1 MNQTDDQRQVAHLV
15 SSGGA
20 RTLDNDGQNVTDL
33 FDLSNNINYLFS
45 EGSGQNYS
53 TMVPGSGMQ
62 SYTYGTSGSTNNT
75 HQQANMSA
83 AMESFSARAQLED
96 MHKVP
101 STSTARDLYTNKED
115 ILTPLMSP
123 ARTPSFPG
131 QHETNH
137 LMNNETHF
145 SPLASP
151 AMIPQNDAANNVN
164 HTEQLPEYMSIS
176 AESMQEHYRR
186 LEEAKLALEEQ
197 LWELKSKQPTP
208 INNNNKNPRKR
219 PSTSNSTAEIQSP
232 LHGTMN
238 NSSAMAHQSYSS
250 PHPSPQVSEVIH
262 NYSRMSP
269 ATPASLM
276 NMTISP
282 SPSSSKKNRKRNS
295 SVKATNISMPPPPIP
310 SPSIQPMS
318 SSRSAHSTP
327 PSLKPRLPSVSA
339 SPRTLKPLLTSPT
352 MTPTFGSSASADEAA
367 RILAAKSNY
376 QNLREGKTAALGIN
390 FSPGIHSGIE
400 IRRSAHKAAE
410 QKRRDNLKEWF
421 DRIRIELEEGFFDSM
436 PHLTEAENAEM
447 KQDEASKNED
457 SGSTSDAEGDGNNTK
472 QGENEEGAAGSN
484 AGGNNSKQQPMS
496 KVLLLQYSYEY
507 ILKLKSDLR
516 ERDDKID
523 NLEAELSKR

>member
-1 MNQTDDQRQVAHLV
+1 
-15 SSGGA
+15 
-20 RTLDNDGQNVTDL
+20 
-33 FDLSNNINYLFS
+33 
-45 EGSGQNYS
+45 
-53 TMVPGSGMQ
+53 
-62 SYTYGTSGSTNNT
+62 
-75 HQQANMSA
+75 
-83 AMESFSARAQLED
+83 
-96 MHKVP
+96 
-101 STSTARDLYTNKED
+101 
-115 ILTPLMSP
+115 MSP

-131 QHETNH
+131 QHEANH

-151 AMIPQNDAANNVN
+151 AMIPQNEVANNVKQ
-164 HTEQLPEYMSIS
+164 TEQLPEYMSIS

-208 INNNNKNPRKR
+208 ISSNKNPRKR
-219 PSTSNSTAEIQSP
+219 PSTSNSTAEVLSP
-232 LHGTMN
+232 LHGNMN
-238 NSSAMAHQSYSS
+238 NANTMTQHSSYYS
-250 PHPSPQVSEVIH
+250 PHLSPQVSEVM
-262 NYSRMSP
+262 NNSSRMSP

-282 SPSSSKKNRKRNS
+282 SPSSSKRNRKRNS

-310 SPSIQPMS
+310 SPSIQPMNS
-318 SSRSAHSTP
+318 GRSVHSTP

-436 PHLTEAENAEM
+436 THLADADNAEM
-447 KQDEASKNED
+447 KQEEASKTED
-457 SGSTSDAEGDGNNTK
+457 SGSTSDAEGDGNNIK
-472 QGENEEGAAGSN
+472 KGENEEGATESN